1 MSILDSDDQTG
12 LALAALTLTT
22 AVLATQVRAGSLSI
36 EALRAIVRDA
46 HMLANDVA
54 GFVVDEKSA
63 EMAAD
68 FLSMAEALAMPDAP
82 RVPARALRLAS
93 MSAGKPPEH
102 TTKSI
107 LGVAAVA
114 ADIGT
119 GQYGKDR
126 APAETT
132 LRDPPFPR
140 LGHV

>member
-22 AVLATQVRAGSLSI
+22 AVLAAQVRAGSLSI

-46 HMLANDVA
+46 HMLANDAA

-63 EMAAD
+63 EMADD

-82 RVPARALRLAS
+82 RVPARALRLAT
-93 MSAGKPPEH
+93 AEVG
-102 TTKSI
+102 
-107 LGVAAVA
+107 
-114 ADIGT
+114 
-119 GQYGKDR
+119 DR
-126 APAETT
+126 DRVVT
-132 LRDPPFPR
+132 PFPR

>member
-22 AVLATQVRAGSLSI
+22 AVLAAQVRAGSLSI

-46 HMLANDVA
+46 HILANDVA

-63 EMAAD
+63 EMADD

-82 RVPARALRLAS
+82 RVPARALRLAT
-93 MSAGKPPEH
+93 AEVG
-102 TTKSI
+102 
-107 LGVAAVA
+107 
-114 ADIGT
+114 
-119 GQYGKDR
+119 DR
-126 APAETT
+126 DRVVT
-132 LRDPPFPR
+132 PFPR